1 MSKMSEL
8 SQVLDEMVSCG
19 ENLIQAANITVK
31 AIMIQ
36 QPMKHYLA
44 LKGKRELQDIVRLY
58 ISVPHILTA
67 ALTLTLKMHGNTA
80 VLQWTGT
87 VCRLLP
93 TFISR
98 SLWTILFPKSVKL
111 QSS

>member
-1 MSKMSEL
+1 MTASKYNSEGYY
-8 SQVLDEMVSCG
+8 V
-19 ENLIQAANITVK
+19 
-31 AIMIQ
+31 Q

-58 ISVPHILTA
+58 ISAHHILTA

-98 SLWTILFPKSVKL
+98 S
-111 QSS
+111 

>member
-1 MSKMSEL
+1 
-8 SQVLDEMVSCG
+8 
-19 ENLIQAANITVK
+19 
-31 AIMIQ
+31 MIQ

-80 VLQWTGT
+80 VLPWTSI
-87 VCRLLP
+87 
-93 TFISR
+93 ISR
-98 SLWTILFPKSVKL
+98 SPRTSILPSLWTILFLKSVKL